1 MSSYTYVLGRKI
13 GVFFPCEGL
22 PIAHHVGTVGSIQER
37 PGLLP
42 KLTVTLADE
51 TIHALLPEGEGRGP
65 YYVPLD
71 ISQASSL
78 WFLTLQ

>member
-1 MSSYTYVLGRKI
+1 MSNYTYLLGRKI
-13 GVFFPCEGL
+13 GAFFPSEGQ
-22 PIAHHVGTVGSIQER
+22 PITHHVGTVGSIQER

-51 TIHALLPEGEGRGP
+51 TIHALLPEGERRGP

-71 ISQASSL
+71 IASEI
-78 WFLTLQ
+78 TLVPRQ